1 MLTTSSIVLYKSNA
15 FFVEQIIEDFFRTP
29 SQPQVETDKQL
40 YLIDNSPTDAL
51 RFLADLPVG
60 GGRIYYEH
68 QPSNLGFGKAHNIA
82 IRLAHD
88 QGARYH
94 VIINP
99 DVRFDET
106 VLDTLTSYMEAHE
119 EVGLVS
125 PFVSYPDGRP
135 QQLCKLLPRPWD
147 VLLRRFSF
155 SQWVRNKINKRYEM
169 HWLDYSEP
177 VEVPY
182 LSGCFMFTRM
192 AILER
197 VGGFD
202 ERFFMYVEDTDLSRR
217 IGQISKTICHPEA
230 KITHVHSRGSYHD
243 AKLLCHHISSMIK
256 YFNKWGWW
264 CDAERKEVNARYIPK
279 EAKL

>member
-1 MLTTSSIVLYKSNA
+1 M
-15 FFVEQIIEDFFRTP
+15 EQIIEDFFRTP
-29 SQPQVETDKQL
+29 SQPRVETDKRL
-40 YLIDNSPTDAL
+40 YLIDNSPTDEM
-51 RFLADLPVG
+51 RYLAELPVG
-60 GGRIYYEH
+60 KGRIYYEH

-82 IRLAHD
+82 IRLAHSE
-88 QGARYH
+88 GARYH

-106 VLDTLTSYMEAHE
+106 VLDTLTAYMEEHE

-125 PFVSYPDGRP
+125 PFVYYPDGRP
-135 QQLCKLLPRPWD
+135 QQLCKLLPRPCD

-155 SQWVRNKINKRYEM
+155 SQWVRDKVNKRYEM
-169 HWLDYSEP
+169 HWLDYSKP

-192 AILER
+192 ETLER

-217 IGQISKTICHPEA
+217 IGQVSKTICHPEA

-243 AKLLCHHISSMIK
+243 AKLLWHHISSMVK